1 MRFSQIVI
9 GLSANFLMVL
19 FHTSF
24 VMAQDTIDYENIFSL
39 QHNRVAVPK
48 GRMLH
53 IYSLSK
59 GNWQVMDSLAL
70 PKAYQALDGNIR
82 KVYMLME
89 DKMVFHGFNGERR
102 DTLRGNDSLKM
113 PAASHWIRTPYTT
126 EKDISVYQHGRQ
138 ITYVNDGD
146 EWYKIDMS
154 ERLAQVLKKA
164 SVEPLVKEDDAKP
177 FKKLYSFENAVDE
190 QLSAVYDDKIT
201 FHRYDLPEVYMQAL
215 KIDFEERYGHPYPL
229 QEEMEFVMKGE
240 AITAFIYDRRMV
252 AVVFPDLIRFYV
264 YDFGRKRWIQ
274 NPDIP
279 DLAYGS

>member
-1 MRFSQIVI
+1 MRFSRIVI
-9 GLSANFLMVL
+9 GLSANFWMVL
-19 FHTSF
+19 FPTSF
-24 VMAQDTIDYENIFSL
+24 VMAQDTIDHENIFSL

-48 GRMLH
+48 GHMLR
-53 IYSLSK
+53 IYSLKK

-70 PKAYQALDGNIR
+70 PKAYKALDGNIR

-89 DKMVFHGFNGERR
+89 DKMVFHGFYGERR
-102 DTLRGNDSLKM
+102 DTLRCNDSLKM
-113 PAASHWIRTPYTT
+113 PAASHWIRAPYTT
-126 EKDISVYQHGRQ
+126 EKDISVYQHERQ
-138 ITYVNDGD
+138 VTYVNDGD

-154 ERLAQVLKKA
+154 ERLAQVLKKTSA
-164 SVEPLVKEDDAKP
+164 EPLVKENDAQP
-177 FKKLYSFENAVDE
+177 FKKLYSFENEFGE

-215 KIDFEERYGHPYPL
+215 KIDFEEHYGGPYPL
-229 QEEMEFVMKGE
+229 QEDMEFVLIDE

-252 AVVFPDLIRFYV
+252 AVVFPDLIQFYV
-264 YDFGRKRWIQ
+264 YDFSQKRWIQ